1 MIWKDM
7 WEEMWLYGNPL
18 SPLCTIFCQFIK
30 KKNKNK
36 KIHFREE
43 GIIDAMY
50 ILIQKPSTRVSYN
63 QTVLSLKYRGAF
75 YISVAGFRIM
85 MPCLT
90 HFNSEHT
97 FQHMTENASMLV
109 LSGKRM
115 HSA

>member
-18 SPLCTIFCQFIK
+18 SPF
-30 KKNKNK
+30 
-36 KIHFREE
+36 
-43 GIIDAMY
+43 
-50 ILIQKPSTRVSYN
+50 TRVSYN
-63 QTVLSLKYRGAF
+63 QTVLSLKYHGAF
-75 YISVAGFRIM
+75 YISVAGFRIT

-97 FQHMTENASMLV
+97 FQHMTKNASMLV